1 MPRPTTM
8 KPQTRTVLE
17 YLRSGKGL
25 SAAVAMMT
33 LGIGSLSS
41 RVAELNALGYDISSA
56 SRRTP
61 NGKRYNVYH
70 LVGEPK

>member
-1 MPRPTTM
+1 
-8 KPQTRTVLE
+8 
-17 YLRSGKGL
+17 
-25 SAAVAMMT
+25 MMT